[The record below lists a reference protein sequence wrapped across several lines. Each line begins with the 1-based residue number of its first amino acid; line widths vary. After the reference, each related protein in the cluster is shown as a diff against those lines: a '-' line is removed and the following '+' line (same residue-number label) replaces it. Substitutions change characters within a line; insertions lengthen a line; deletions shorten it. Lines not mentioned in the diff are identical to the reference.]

1 MFALKILGPALVV
14 VAVLGVLRG
23 FFQGLGTMMPSA
35 ISQIIEQ
42 IVNAMAFALKNM
54 LGLTCDPV
62 CGLVEVPCIKRNSAG
77 AVNAVT
83 SAQMALAGVCSAIA
97 PDEVIDT
104 MRRIGNALP
113 ACLKE
118 TSEGGLATTPSAQ
131 KVREKMDGE

>member
-1 MFALKILGPALVV
+1 MDGGTEETIVHAAAL
-14 VAVLGVLRG
+14 
-23 FFQGLGTMMPSA
+23 
-35 ISQIIEQ
+35 
-42 IVNAMAFALKNM
+42 AMKSL

-83 SAQMALAGVCSAIA
+83 SAQMALAGICSAIA

-131 KVREKMDGE
+131 KVREKMDGGQ

>member
-1 MFALKILGPALVV
+1 MNKFLYGLSCFF
-14 VAVLGVLRG
+14 VLL
-23 FFQGLGTMMPSA
+23 M
-35 ISQIIEQ
+35 EQ
-42 IVNAMAFALKNM
+42 KQL
-54 LGLTCDPV
+54 
-62 CGLVEVPCIKRNSAG
+62 
-77 AVNAVT
+77 

-131 KVREKMDGE
+131 KVREKMDGEQ